1 MTKIDMQ
8 SILKKAQAVMNTNAK
23 QKEVSQL
30 VDKIMLGS
38 FTLSTSKT
46 GMIHTPEEA
55 ADKFISV
62 LRQEILSHA
71 GTNAANGDLGA
82 TAIEALSDLNFTAP
96 KNIGGNRYQI
106 EIYFENDLGRESLA
120 PSSYP
125 DGIQNIAALLNTG
138 YSAGHVVRG
147 VWHGEDALSLRQRS
161 GTHFIDNAIRD
172 FMGNYAV
179 DYGVL
184 DITPN
189 EIYN

>member
-1 MTKIDMQ
+1 MTKINMQ

-23 QKEVSQL
+23 QREVSQL

-38 FTLSTSKT
+38 FTLSTNKT
-46 GMIHTPEEA
+46 GGIHTPEEA

-71 GTNAANGDLGA
+71 GTNAANGDFGA
-82 TAIEALSDLNFTAP
+82 TAIEALSELDFTSP
-96 KNIGGNRYQI
+96 RNIGGNQYQI
-106 EIYFENDLGRESLA
+106 EVYFNNDLRRESLA

-125 DGIQNIAALLNTG
+125 DGIQNIAALLNKG

-147 VWHGEDALSLRQRS
+147 MWHGEDAISLKQRS

-179 DYGVL
+179 EYGVL
-184 DITPN
+184 DITSD